1 MTYYLKTL
9 CFTSLLLLGNFMP
22 GFCQA
27 WHQQVDYQIDVRVDE
42 KANTVQARARVRY
55 ANHSPDT
62 LKQIYFRI
70 AWHGRTPQVA
80 AKYSVFS
87 VQQNGVAI
95 DFKILESKPLS
106 DFSPQSLSQSLLEIK
121 LSRPLLPGDA
131 DVYTIA
137 WQADIPQYSAGCG
150 SNSPSG
156 VDYAF
161 TNWYPQ
167 VCVYDPMGWRLGSP
181 FEPGFSNEFASFKV
195 EITLPQ
201 RYMVAATGTLTNA
214 DAIGYGYENQG
225 VAIKPNYGL
234 ITVWKFQ
241 AEQVREFAW
250 AADPEWQHDKKVF
263 RNGLMLHAFYF
274 KNENQLAS
282 LETVLRNYERTTF
295 PCLLPQLS
303 VLQMGE
309 SRVPAPMLLF
319 EGGIVPQLDE
329 AISWG
334 FQDELLKSIYLLRQ
348 FRYVIGNEAF
358 RKGLAAISRRYQ
370 YSRPPAAEC
379 IYLFERSSGLE
390 LDWLWEQHGNSRTQV
405 DYGIETVKADG
416 SNASIIELK
425 KAGGTILPVVLEIMY
440 ADSTAE
446 QHYIP
451 IDLLRAGL
459 PNGFQA
465 VAQPAWPLSIN
476 KYTLKL
482 AKPMSVI
489 KSIVI
494 DPLFLSGDVDR
505 QNNRKD
511 F

>member
-1 MTYYLKTL
+1 MKTF
-9 CFTSLLLLGNFMP
+9 CIASLLLLGNFAH
-22 GFCQA
+22 GYCQT

-42 KANTVQARARVRY
+42 KANNVQARERVRY
-55 ANHSPDT
+55 ANRSPDT

-70 AWHGRTPQVA
+70 AWHGRKQQVA
-80 AKYSVFS
+80 SRYSIFS

-95 DFKILESKPLS
+95 DFKILESKPLA
-106 DFSPQSLSQSLLEIK
+106 DFSPQSLGQSLLEIR

-137 WQADIPQYSAGCG
+137 WQADIPPYSAGCG
-150 SNSPSG
+150 RNSPSG
-156 VDYAF
+156 VDFVF
-161 TNWYPQ
+161 TNWYPE

-181 FEPGFSNEFASFKV
+181 FEPDFSSEFASFKV

-201 RYMVAATGTLTNA
+201 QYMVAATGTLANA

-241 AEQVREFAW
+241 AEQVRAFAW
-250 AADPEWQHDKKVF
+250 AADPEWQHEKKVY

-282 LETVLRNYERTTF
+282 LETVLRNYERITF
-295 PCLLPQLS
+295 PCLLPQWS

-309 SRVPAPMLLF
+309 SQVPAPMLVF
-319 EGGIVPQLDE
+319 EGGLVPHLDE

-334 FQDELLKSIYLLRQ
+334 FQDELLQSVYLLRQ

-370 YSRPPAAEC
+370 YSRLPAAEC

-390 LDWLWEQHGNSRTQV
+390 LDWLWEQHRNSRTQV
-405 DYGIETVKADG
+405 DYGIESVKTDGTNATVV
-416 SNASIIELK
+416 ELQR
-425 KAGGTILPVVLEIMY
+425 AAGTILPVVLEVVCT
-440 ADSTAE
+440 DSTVE

-451 IDLLRAGL
+451 VDLLRAGL

-465 VAQPAWPLSIN
+465 IAQPAWPVSDK
-476 KYTLKL
+476 KYVLKL
-482 AKPMSVI
+482 AKPMRDI